1 MRINRHDAR
10 NAGRWR
16 RLASLPTIALQPPVE
31 AMRRHAAKPVVTPAA
46 LRNFAIASNCRA
58 RGNASM
64 RGVPASC

>member
-31 AMRRHAAKPVVTPAA
+31 AMRRHAAKPVVTPGRAKE
-46 LRNFAIASNCRA
+46 LRHSEQLPCP
-58 RGNASM
+58 GQ
-64 RGVPASC
+64 C